1 MSHSHAEETRQSKD
15 FWHNCRPISSIF
27 ITHFRVTVFSRDR
40 STVLYFTYTEP
51 QDTGVYTCADGTKR
65 SKIDI
70 VLNGKLGTFRF
81 IYTEIKRSLQVIFNK
96 LCLSHRLRLSIIGR
110 LVISP
115 FTNFSNLMNGNSS
128 DYSNLIT
135 IHRIREK
142 RLRLKISFQKFRF
155 HS

>member
-1 MSHSHAEETRQSKD
+1 M
-15 FWHNCRPISSIF
+15 FP
-27 ITHFRVTVFSRDR
+27 RDR

-70 VLNGKLGTFRF
+70 VLNGKLGSLRLV
-81 IYTEIKRSLQVIFNK
+81 YTEIKQSLQVIFNK
-96 LCLSHRLRLSIIGR
+96 LCLSYRLRLSIIGR

-115 FTNFSNLMNGNSS
+115 FTNFSYSMNGNSS
-128 DYSNLIT
+128 DYSNFIT

-142 RLRLKISFQKFRF
+142 RLRLIINF
-155 HS
+155 